1 MEIPQILIKIRD
13 RLEKMS
19 STVEATKRNIEIKAR
34 IADESGYEKR
44 VEIAKKLTKTTGEIL
59 NQRDVFYKANNG
71 RLKLRME
78 VRIAPTSY
86 YRNLIKLLNL

>member
-1 MEIPQILIKIRD
+1 MEIPRILIKIRD

-78 VRIAPTSY
+78 VRIALTSY

>member
-44 VEIAKKLTKTTGEIL
+44 VEIAKKLTKTTGKIL

-78 VRIAPTSY
+78 VRIALTSY